1 MTDNQGICNV
11 STPFSFFIPY
21 FLFLIPDT
29 CHLVTFPEIV
39 RNLTVSTSTATL
51 KQGTHFMKILFQ
63 YLKPHKWLV
72 VLTILLAAMNIGF
85 SLVDPILFGKLV
97 NLANEF
103 GQSLKTGETLSH
115 ERFFNQW
122 SWDAPGVWFIVACS
136 ITVAMISRIAKNFQD
151 YFLNVIIQKF
161 GARVFT
167 DGLRHAM
174 KLPYQEFEDQRS
186 GETLSVLTKVRTDV
200 EKFINYCINVLF
212 GIIVGISFVFVYAA
226 IYIHWS
232 IPIAY
237 LVGIVILTL
246 LTNLLSKKVKTIQKT
261 IVAQTTSLAGSTTES
276 LRNIELVKS
285 LGLTDQ
291 EVERLN
297 KNTYKILG
305 LELTKVKR
313 IRSISFI
320 QGTLVN
326 TLRQVIL
333 FILMWLI
340 FGKYMD
346 AGQLV
351 TMQIFS
357 FFVFGPLQEI
367 GNIIL
372 SYREAEASLN
382 NFQNLMNKAP
392 EQQPANPQHLGDIE
406 TLEFKNVGFKHQSAK
421 QNAINDISFQTKRGE
436 TIAFV
441 GPSGSGKTTL
451 MKLLVGLYRPKAG
464 KILYNGLD
472 ETAINFEDLRN
483 QIGFV
488 TQDTQLFSGTIRE
501 NLLFVKPDSTEE
513 ALMDVIKKA
522 SCEKLLARA
531 EKGLDTMIGEGGLK
545 LSGGEKQ
552 RLSIARA
559 LLRNPK
565 LLIFDEATS
574 SLDSIT
580 EEDITNTIK
589 DISAQ
594 RSQISILIAHR
605 LSTIMH
611 ADKIY
616 VLEQGDVVE
625 TGNHETLLQE
635 KGLYYAMWRQ
645 QIGERK
651 KLQQVIEEK
660 A

>member
-1 MTDNQGICNV
+1 
-11 STPFSFFIPY
+11 
-21 FLFLIPDT
+21 
-29 CHLVTFPEIV
+29 
-39 RNLTVSTSTATL
+39 
-51 KQGTHFMKILFQ
+51 MKILAK
-63 YLKPHKWLV
+63 YLKPYKWLV
-72 VLTILLAAMNIGF
+72 ALTLVLAAINIGF
-85 SLVDPILFGKLV
+85 SLIDPILFGKLV
-97 NLANEF
+97 NLANRFRMSVAGNGTSTVSYDEYF
-103 GQSLKTGETLSH
+103 NTFSWQS
-115 ERFFNQW
+115 
-122 SWDAPGVWFIVACS
+122 PGVWFIVICS
-136 ITVAMISRIAKNFQD
+136 ISVAMVSRLAKNFQD
-151 YFLNVIIQKF
+151 YFLNVVIQKF
-161 GARVFT
+161 GAKVFT
-167 DGLRHAM
+167 DGLQHAM

-186 GETLSVLTKVRTDV
+186 GETLSILTKVRADV
-200 EKFINYCINVLF
+200 EKFMNYFINILF
-212 GIIVGISFVFVYAA
+212 GVIVGVIFVFVYAA
-226 IYIHWS
+226 LFIHWS

-237 LVGIVILTL
+237 FVGIFL
-246 LTNLLSKKVKTIQKT
+246 LTIITNFLSKKIKSIQKN
-261 IVAQTTSLAGSTTES
+261 IVNQTNALAGSTTES

-285 LGLTDQ
+285 LGLTHQ
-291 EVERLN
+291 EVSRLN

-320 QGTLVN
+320 QGTMVN

-340 FGKYMD
+340 FRQYMD

-382 NFQNLMNKAP
+382 NFETLMKKAP
-392 EQQPANPQHLGDIE
+392 EPQPVNPKHLGDIQ
-406 TLEFKNVGFKHQSAK
+406 TLEFSEVGFKHQTAQ
-421 QNAINDISFQTKRGE
+421 QNAINKISFRVRTGE

-451 MKLLVGLYRPKAG
+451 MKLLVGLYRPQAG

-472 ETAINFEDLRN
+472 EKEINFDDLRN

-501 NLLFVKPDSTEE
+501 NLLFVNPGATED
-513 ALMDVIKKA
+513 DVLDVLQKA
-522 SCEKLLARA
+522 SCQNLLQRA
-531 EKGLDTMIGEGGLK
+531 EKGLETMIGEGGLK

-559 LLRNPK
+559 LLRRPR

-574 SLDSIT
+574 ALDSLT
-580 EEDITNTIK
+580 EEEITQTIREV
-589 DISAQ
+589 SSQ
-594 RSQISILIAHR
+594 RDQVTILIAHR

-611 ADKIY
+611 ADRIY
-616 VLEQGDVVE
+616 VLEKGDVVE
-625 TGNHETLLQE
+625 TGTHESLLDE

-651 KLQQVIEEK
+651 TK
-660 A
+660 AIAV